1 MLQSGT
7 RMFKKASS
15 IIYFLKA
22 LAFYAKHWIPN
33 PAQRQSPGLPPAR
46 AGKMQ
51 KPFVFPF
58 FPLVLIGAILAFPLM
73 NAFAQKAESGIVNF
87 QAIRSGGRILIRFT
101 VPAGRTCDGIIIR
114 RSVEGGDFL
123 PIREI
128 DGICGSD
135 SVSIT
140 FSEIDEFPV
149 FNRSMQYLL
158 QLGWSAYSDTLNAF
172 FTETGPAAYLL
183 IRQAEAWKIL
193 LDNSSG
199 ELIRLF
205 AWDLRGAPVLSL
217 ETRGNF
223 FEIPEIS
230 RFAGP
235 LFFRLI
241 HSKSGMM
248 GVGKLPFIQ

>member
-7 RMFKKASS
+7 RMIKKALSLMN
-15 IIYFLKA
+15 FLNA
-22 LAFYAKHWIPN
+22 SAFSTKQGTPN
-33 PAQRQSPGLPPAR
+33 PAQRQSPKLQPKK

-51 KPFVFPF
+51 KPFVYLFL
-58 FPLVLIGAILAFPLM
+58 PLLLIGAIPGFLPFVAR
-73 NAFAQKAESGIVNF
+73 AQNAESGIVNF

-123 PIREI
+123 PIQEI

-158 QLGWSAYSDTLNAF
+158 QLGRSAYSDTLNAF

-183 IRQAEAWKIL
+183 TRQAEAWKII

-223 FEIPEIS
+223 FEIAEIS

-235 LFFRLI
+235 LFFRLL
-241 HSKSGMM
+241 HAKSGMM